1 MMRRRDFLKSMA
13 ALATGTALPAAPAV
27 WSPARAQSRQETLL
41 IVSESGPNNL
51 DIHGVGTN
59 VPGYEVSWNTYDRL
73 ISHEMKTLPNGVQYY
88 ERDKFK
94 MELADDMKV
103 GDISVTFR
111 LKKNTTFHD
120 GTPVTAKD
128 VKWSLDR
135 AVTVGGFPTFQM
147 GAGSL
152 TKPEQFVVVDDNTVR
167 VDFLRKDRLTI
178 PDLAVVV
185 PCIMNS
191 ELVKKHATD
200 KDPWGLEYTKQNT
213 AGSGA
218 YRVVSWNAGTEVVLE
233 RNDKWTC
240 GPVPKIRRI
249 IWRMVPSSGNR
260 RALLERGDAD
270 ISYDLPN
277 KDFVELKDSG
287 KLHIVSTPY
296 SNGIQYIG
304 MNVKQPPF
312 DNLKVRQAVAYAL
325 PYQKIMDAALFG
337 LAKPMFGAP
346 AGAPVEVAWPQ
357 PHHYDTDIG
366 KAKQLLAEAGYPNGF
381 ETTLSFDIGFA
392 GVNEPICVLTQES
405 LAQIGIKCTINK
417 IPGATWRTELNK
429 KVLPLYTNVFS
440 GWLDYPE
447 YFFIWCYHGKNS
459 IFNTMSYQSKEM
471 DGYIDGAVTAA
482 AEGNTAAYDK
492 DVKSFVKLAF
502 EDIPRIPLYQPFVNV
517 AMQKNVSGYQY
528 WFHRRL
534 DYRALVKG

>member
-1 MMRRRDFLKSMA
+1 MKRREFLKSITVLA
-13 ALATGTALPAAPAV
+13 AGGALPAAPAV
-27 WSPARAQSRQETLL
+27 WSPAKAQSRAETLL
-41 IVSESGPNNL
+41 IVSESGPNNV

-59 VPGYEVSWNTYDRL
+59 VPGYEVSWNCYDRL
-73 ISHEMKTLPNGVQYY
+73 ISHEMKTLPNGAQYY
-88 ERDKFK
+88 DRDKLK
-94 MELADDMKV
+94 MELADDMNV
-103 GDISVTFR
+103 GDMSVTFK
-111 LKKNTTFHD
+111 LKRNATFHD

-135 AVTVGGFPTFQM
+135 AVKVGGFPTFQM

-152 TKPEQFVVVDDNTVR
+152 TDPERFVLVDDHTIR
-167 VDFLRKDRLTI
+167 VDFARKDRLTI

-185 PCIMNS
+185 PCVLNS
-191 ELVKKHATD
+191 ELVKKHATE
-200 KDPWGLEYTKQNT
+200 KDPWGLDYTKQNT

-218 YRVVSWNAGTEVVLE
+218 YRVVSWNAGTEVIFE
-233 RNDKWTC
+233 RNEKWAS
-240 GPVPKIRRI
+240 GPIPKVKRI
-249 IWRMVPSSGNR
+249 IWRIVPSSGNR

-277 KDFVELKDSG
+277 KDFVELRQLG
-287 KLHIVSTPY
+287 KLNIVSTPY

-312 DNLKVRQAVAYAL
+312 DNIKVRQAVACAI

-346 AGAPVEVAWPQ
+346 EGTPIEVAWPQ
-357 PHHYDTDIG
+357 PHGYTTDLA
-366 KAKQLLAEAGYPNGF
+366 KAKKLLAEAGYPEGF
-381 ETTLSFDIGFA
+381 DTTLSFDIGFA

-405 LAQIGIKCTINK
+405 LAQIGIRCTINK

-471 DGYIDGAVTAA
+471 DGFIDGAVTAA
-482 AEGNTAAYDK
+482 AEGDKAAYDK
-492 DVKSFVKLAF
+492 DVKAFVELAF
-502 EDIPRIPLYQPFVNV
+502 ADMPRIPLYQPFVNV

-534 DYRALVKG
+534 DYRALAKG